1 MSRQALG
8 QVGTSRKGEGSK
20 GARGGPGR
28 RESNSQT
35 KPAATPHNQLRGKT
49 LSLSHCDKEKPRP
62 AHREDKDHCG
72 DATENTGG
80 DDRDVGARVSL
91 PKWVNVPA
99 MTGRL
104 PTP

>member
-1 MSRQALG
+1 MSRQ
-8 QVGTSRKGEGSK
+8 VSGEH
-20 GARGGPGR
+20 PGR
-28 RESNSQT
+28 GKGPRGLEGVQAGGNRT
-35 KPAATPHNQLRGKT
+35 LKPNQQPLHIINLGGK

-99 MTGRL
+99 MTARL

>member
-8 QVGTSRKGEGSK
+8 QGGTSRKGEGSK

-49 LSLSHCDKEKPRP
+49 LSLTATRRSHDLHTGKTRITVEMPQKTL
-62 AHREDKDHCG
+62 EET
-72 DATENTGG
+72 TE
-80 DDRDVGARVSL
+80 
-91 PKWVNVPA
+91 
-99 MTGRL
+99 M
-104 PTP
+104 